1 MKERKHYITQRSTEN
16 RVPSSK
22 RKLEKSRYKEHPQK
36 KRKKKKRHQRKK
48 ELSKHPKKVKWLGN
62 EDLKIEEEG

>member
-22 RKLEKSRYKEHPQK
+22 RKLEKSRYKEPPQK
-36 KRKKKKRHQRKK
+36 KSPTQKKKKKKDTKERKNSQNIQRK
-48 ELSKHPKKVKWLGN
+48 
-62 EDLKIEEEG
+62 